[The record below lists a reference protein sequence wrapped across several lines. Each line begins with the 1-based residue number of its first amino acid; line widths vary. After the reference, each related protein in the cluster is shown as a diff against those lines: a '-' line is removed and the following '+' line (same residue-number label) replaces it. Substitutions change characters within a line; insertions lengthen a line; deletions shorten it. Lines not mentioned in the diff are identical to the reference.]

1 MRVLPTILS
10 ALLLAAPVLAQS
22 TDEYIF
28 PPEDCVYV
36 GGPIYM
42 CDPAHEW
49 AILELPEDL
58 SGVGLT
64 FENGI
69 TAQVDAMESVW
80 VGIQVR
86 AQKYSSYGIEGLIS
100 ESLTKIDGYP
110 AITYVYSEMR
120 GGQNMVVARTE
131 LLLYQ
136 LSISAK
142 TEQASTTYTAEHS
155 AQHSDVLAGILYYWD
170 F

>member
-1 MRVLPTILS
+1 MRVLPAILS
-10 ALLLAAPVLAQS
+10 ALLMAPPVLGQS
-22 TDEYIF
+22 TGEYIY
-28 PPEDCVYV
+28 PPDDCIYV

-49 AILELPEDL
+49 TTLDLPEDL
-58 SGVGLT
+58 TGIGMT
-64 FENGI
+64 FDNGI

-86 AQKYSSYGIEGLIS
+86 AQKYSSYGIEGLI
-100 ESLTKIDGYP
+100 EETLTKIDGYP

-120 GGQNMVVARTE
+120 DGQSVVIARTD

-136 LSISAK
+136 LAISAE
-142 TEQASTTYTAEHS
+142 TEQASTTYTAEHR
-155 AQHSDVLAGILYYWD
+155 AQHRDVLAGILYYWD
-170 F
+170 S